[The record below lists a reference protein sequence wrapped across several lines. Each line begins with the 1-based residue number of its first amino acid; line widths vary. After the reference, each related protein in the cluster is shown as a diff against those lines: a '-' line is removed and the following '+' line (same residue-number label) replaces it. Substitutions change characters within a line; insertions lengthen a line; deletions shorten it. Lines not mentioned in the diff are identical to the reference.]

1 MEIVE
6 AHRLFGK
13 VVRELRRRPGGQDQV
28 KENERQQKC
37 QTSHALRFTI
47 KRVSRVNRRLRY
59 HFPVTEVY
67 SRNVETP
74 IGRILVAATPAG
86 VCRVCF
92 PTEPPGQRYQW
103 FNRYFATLPIE
114 ERNPVVDRAVSEIE
128 EYFAR
133 QRHSFDVPLDLHGT
147 EFRLRVW
154 TELAKVP
161 FGATTS
167 YGELARRVGKPGA
180 ARAIGNALH
189 NNPVPI
195 IVPCHRVIGHDRRL
209 VGFGGGLSVKEQLL
223 EIEQDRMPLFE

>member
-1 MEIVE
+1 MT
-6 AHRLFGK
+6 
-13 VVRELRRRPGGQDQV
+13 EL
-28 KENERQQKC
+28 
-37 QTSHALRFTI
+37 
-47 KRVSRVNRRLRY
+47 
-59 HFPVTEVY
+59 Y

-92 PTEPPGQRYQW
+92 PTEPPEQRYQW
-103 FNRYFATLPIE
+103 FNRYFSTSPIE

-128 EYFAR
+128 EYFDR
-133 QRHSFDVPLDLHGT
+133 HRHSFDVPLDLHGT
-147 EFRLRVW
+147 EFRLCVW

-223 EIEQDRMPLFE
+223 ELEQARMPLLFE

>member
-1 MEIVE
+1 MT
-6 AHRLFGK
+6 
-13 VVRELRRRPGGQDQV
+13 EL
-28 KENERQQKC
+28 
-37 QTSHALRFTI
+37 
-47 KRVSRVNRRLRY
+47 
-59 HFPVTEVY
+59 Y

-92 PTEPPGQRYQW
+92 PGERPEHRYLW
-103 FNRYFATLPIE
+103 FNRYFSILPLE
-114 ERNPVVDRAVSEIE
+114 QNHPVVDRAVSQIE

-133 QRHSFDVPLDLHGT
+133 HRHSFDVPLDLRGT
-147 EFRLRVW
+147 DFQLRVW

-167 YGELARRVGKPGA
+167 YGELARRVGKPGG
-180 ARAIGNALH
+180 ARAIGNALG

-195 IVPCHRVIGHDRRL
+195 IVPCHRVIGHDQSL

-223 EIEQDRMPLFE
+223 ELEQARIPFLFG